1 MGESWCSQVK
11 PLPESCRPMRRG
23 CSKGSLHTE
32 IGLQSIAQ
40 INIIKNTLFWV
51 LLEPRLIYII
61 KQRKNEEHEEV
72 MMKIKFIV
80 SALEMVSCGNGY
92 KETDDDFLF
101 LFFFSFGGSVTCLN
115 YVF

>member
-1 MGESWCSQVK
+1 M
-11 PLPESCRPMRRG
+11 
-23 CSKGSLHTE
+23 
-32 IGLQSIAQ
+32 
-40 INIIKNTLFWV
+40 
-51 LLEPRLIYII
+51 
-61 KQRKNEEHEEV
+61 

-101 LFFFSFGGSVTCLN
+101 PFFFSFFSFFFSFGGSVTCLN